1 MLIAKA
7 AAEEG
12 LGLSTW
18 VRRAIMLHLRRIQAT
33 GALTAI

>member
-1 MLIAKA
+1 MLNAKA

-12 LGLSTW
+12 LGLSAW
-18 VRRAIMLHLRRIQAT
+18 IRRAVMLHLRRIQAT